1 MSSRSRPNYHPVRV
15 PSRGPIGHPA
25 PDYGAALQ
33 ERPPTA
39 VASRVKLMLRNPLR
53 MTPDGSRLSCA
64 TGYATLG
71 GHDSDMVNIRNI
83 AAEAGVSV
91 ATASRA
97 LTGKGR
103 VSAATAERVRAV
115 AERLQFQPNEI
126 ARSLYTGRSHSLG
139 LIVPDITNPFFPE
152 LMAGAESAAK
162 SREQTILLTAA
173 PGADPAREALGVLRA
188 RGVDGVIVVG
198 NPFDS
203 SERLREAAGARPLV
217 VVDRA
222 ESVTGISTVITDHV
236 EGAAL
241 AVRHLLALGHTRIA
255 HVSGPPELDV
265 TALRIAGYE
274 REMRA
279 AGLEPA
285 VAGGD
290 FTVESG
296 AAAMCALLDGNAPPP
311 TAVTTAND
319 FAAIGAM
326 NAVFDRGGSVP
337 EDLSI
342 VGYDDVALAVLV
354 RPALTTVAQRI
365 GDLGSRAVE
374 EIDRQLSGDPEVRTV
389 LLETRLVERGTT
401 RAAP

>member
-1 MSSRSRPNYHPVRV
+1 
-15 PSRGPIGHPA
+15 
-25 PDYGAALQ
+25 
-33 ERPPTA
+33 
-39 VASRVKLMLRNPLR
+39 
-53 MTPDGSRLSCA
+53 
-64 TGYATLG
+64 
-71 GHDSDMVNIRNI
+71 MVNIRNI

-103 VSAATAERVRAV
+103 VSAATVERVRAV

-126 ARSLYTGRSHSLG
+126 ARSLYSGRSHSLG

-203 SERLREAAGARPLV
+203 SERLREATGSRPLV

-255 HVSGPPELDV
+255 HISGPPELDV
-265 TALRIAGYE
+265 TALRIAGYA

-279 AGLEPA
+279 AGLEPRV
-285 VAGGD
+285 VAGD

-296 AAAMCALLDGNAPPP
+296 AEAMCGMLDGNAPP

-326 NAVFDRGGSVP
+326 NAVFARGGSVP
-337 EDLSI
+337 EDLSV

-389 LLETRLVERGTT
+389 LLATRLVERGTT
-401 RAAP
+401 KAAP